1 MDKFLFAPLS
11 LSDPTVGDGSSQLN
25 RDGSSQLQSQ
35 LLSSSSSSSL
45 VKVDV
50 DNTLVVDDDNTLV
63 INDDLAAAILA
74 VQKSC
79 RSTVGVSK
87 EVVALMLGLLG
98 IPVLPNQI
106 GPYIQLCMHSVAS
119 ATIAILKL
127 PSMEYLKKLFSSRSE
142 KDEAVLILLAKDC
155 EYARDSI
162 TFAQEQHVQ
171 HMITMLVALLSRR
184 AKILEKEELEKGLDI
199 SSSK

>member
-11 LSDPTVGDGSSQLN
+11 LSDPTEG
-25 RDGSSQLQSQ
+25 DGSSQLQSQ
-35 LLSSSSSSSL
+35 LLSSSSSSSNL
-45 VKVDV
+45 MKVEDDV
-50 DNTLVVDDDNTLV
+50 DTLVIDDDNSAAR
-63 INDDLAAAILA
+63 LAAAILA

-79 RSTVGVSK
+79 RTTDEVTK
-87 EVVALMLGLLG
+87 EAVALMLGLLG

-155 EYARDSI
+155 EYARGSI
-162 TFAQEQHVQ
+162 TFAQEKHVQ
-171 HMITMLVALLSRR
+171 HMLTMLVALLSRR